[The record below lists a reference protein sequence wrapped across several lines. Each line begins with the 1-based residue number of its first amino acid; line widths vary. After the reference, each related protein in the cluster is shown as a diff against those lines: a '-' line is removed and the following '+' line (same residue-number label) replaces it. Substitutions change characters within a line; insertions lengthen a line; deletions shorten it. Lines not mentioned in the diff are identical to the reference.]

1 VGRQARLRTNTC
13 AWYKHG
19 VNQTAIATCENH
31 LQREAIGV
39 CVQCRTRV
47 CSECST
53 KVDGINYCVR
63 CLQGLARQRDS
74 AEQRTRAASGKA
86 AYLAASGYLLL
97 LSVAVWALFF
107 VLLPGR

>member
-1 VGRQARLRTNTC
+1 M
-13 AWYKHG
+13 
-19 VNQTAIATCENH
+19 NQTAIATCENH

-39 CVQCRTRV
+39 CVECRTRV

-63 CLQGLARQRDS
+63 CLQGLAQQGD
-74 AEQRTRAASGKA
+74 AAQKRTRAAAGNT
-86 AYLAASGYLLL
+86 AYLAAAGYLVL
-97 LSVAVWALFF
+97 LSVAMWTLFF